1 MRWVRLSIHLLIAA
15 MVLVPFFHFMEAE
28 SEASGAIP
36 AGYRPDLLLSSTLP
50 QPSLDKLRLLDQT
63 VILNYTVGPHDS
75 LWGLHQKF
83 QIDEDTIR
91 SSNMD
96 DSMTMTPGKILKIP
110 NHKGTLYQVK
120 AGETFEDIRK
130 KFAWGRKDP
139 TSFTTTVLAMNDYP
153 LPDLQQP
160 KRPLVAD
167 SFLFLPN
174 TTIKYWAL
182 DIPIDFT
189 GRLRISSGFGT
200 RFHPVLHI
208 RRRHDGW
215 DLPRPYG
222 SPVHA
227 AQSGRVSFTGWS
239 EGYGNLIILT
249 HAIKGKKG
257 YNVITTRY
265 GHLSKI
271 LVEPGQHV
279 HQGQLIGRVG
289 STGISTGPHLHF
301 EIRDSSGRPVNPKNF
316 TH

>member
-1 MRWVRLSIHLLIAA
+1 
-15 MVLVPFFHFMEAE
+15 MVLVPFYSYLETE
-28 SEASGAIP
+28 SEASVAIP
-36 AGYRPDLLLSSTLP
+36 LGYRPSLLLSSTSPLP
-50 QPSLDKLRLLDQT
+50 SFDRLRFLDRT
-63 VILNYTVGPHDS
+63 VIMNYVVGAHDT
-75 LWGLHQKF
+75 LWGIHQKL
-83 QIDEDTIR
+83 QMDEDTIR

-96 DSMTMTPGKILKIP
+96 DSMSLTPGKILRVP
-110 NHKGTLYQVK
+110 NHRGTLYQVK
-120 AGETFEDIRK
+120 TGETLEDIRK
-130 KFAWGRKDP
+130 KFAWGRRDP
-139 TSFTTTVLAMNDYP
+139 TSFTSTVLAMNEYP
-153 LPDLQQP
+153 LPDLQSTQHP
-160 KRPLVAD
+160 MEAD
-167 SFLFLPN
+167 SYLFLPN

-189 GRLRISSGFGT
+189 GRLRISSGFGS
-200 RFHPVLHI
+200 RFHPVLHV

-227 AQSGRVSFTGWS
+227 AQGGKVTFTGWS

-249 HAIKGKKG
+249 HAIKSKNG
-257 YNVITTRY
+257 YNIITTRY

-271 LVEPGQHV
+271 IVEAGQHV
-279 HQGQLIGRVG
+279 RQGQLIGRVG